1 MRCENCKL
9 EITDPRVSVN
19 SIQNILRDHR
29 GRGTLHLDRSKVE
42 QVLNDG
48 EKDLEEFSTEI
59 LRLQS
64 RLMFLEH
71 RRDRLQSHLRAYC
84 SLISP
89 IRRLPDD
96 VLRVVFGHHCS
107 DESSG
112 HRPLLVGAV
121 CSHWRYI
128 ALSTPLLWSRINFRI
143 HKECTPALPLLQLS
157 LDLSKEVA
165 LELNLSFFW
174 TTDRQAQ
181 LAHPACLV
189 IASQA
194 HRWKK
199 LTLKGSYIEFL
210 KDYAIFFYP
219 ILECLTVSRSD
230 MSEFRQMPKL
240 CSLTAVDEF
249 TKYIVCPDFPWH
261 QLTELS
267 LRSCSSIPQ
276 FLEACP
282 NLITL
287 HLYLDLDLTYPVGSP
302 VSTIHNKIQSLAI
315 FLAQMNPAEYTEAE
329 DVPSRDVLAR
339 VLNQLTIPNLTS
351 FKLASESTWDYP
363 LSVWPPRAME
373 AFTGFIERSGNNLQ
387 ILSLTDLYIFHP
399 NLLNILRAVPSTV
412 ELTLGD
418 CHGLDKED
426 IVEDLSS
433 TFLQRFHAFRRP
445 DGLSPS
451 TPLLPNL
458 QRLCL
463 HVFEELN
470 GHVFID
476 AISSRWI
483 PWEDYAN
490 EVGIVS
496 LRKLELRLEYEEQTL
511 DEIKTELAPLKSLSK
526 QGMVVDVIYL
536 GKYVDM

>member
-1 MRCENCKL
+1 MDTIGRYAKDIGIVSLRKVELRLENEEPDEDVLDELRPLKALRNQGSDNSQSLEVNRRASSIRVSKQMRCENCKL

-42 QVLNDG
+42 QVLKDG

-71 RRDRLQSHLRAYC
+71 RRDRLQSHLRAYG

-89 IRRLPDD
+89 FSDIIAATNLQAT
-96 VLRVVFGHHCS
+96 GHCS
-107 DESSG
+107 SALFAPIGD
-112 HRPLLVGAV
+112 
-121 CSHWRYI
+121 I
-128 ALSTPLLWSRINFRI
+128 FALSTPLLWSRINFRI

-174 TTDRQAQ
+174 TSDRQAQ

-199 LTLKGSYIEFL
+199 LTLKGNQTCR
-210 KDYAIFFYP
+210 K
-219 ILECLTVSRSD
+219 
-230 MSEFRQMPKL
+230 FRQMPKL

-249 TKYIVCPDFPWH
+249 TCKYIVCPDFPWH

-363 LSVWPPRAME
+363 LSVWPPGAME

-399 NLLNILRAVPSTV
+399 NLLNILRAVPS
-412 ELTLGD
+412 
-418 CHGLDKED
+418 
-426 IVEDLSS
+426 
-433 TFLQRFHAFRRP
+433 
-445 DGLSPS
+445 DGRADP
-451 TPLLPNL
+451 
-458 QRLCL
+458 R
-463 HVFEELN
+463 
-470 GHVFID
+470 
-476 AISSRWI
+476 
-483 PWEDYAN
+483 
-490 EVGIVS
+490 
-496 LRKLELRLEYEEQTL
+496 
-511 DEIKTELAPLKSLSK
+511 
-526 QGMVVDVIYL
+526 
-536 GKYVDM
+536 